1 MDKINKYL
9 AATLIS
15 LFTLLLTIIVVGK
28 IQDKFRSNESPE
40 TVFINSTLAPFIN
53 EYMDRL
59 ESEGIDLT
67 WGKDLVSI
75 DFSVSLPNNILGVA
89 WGMDIDNIT
98 VISINGRVWNYLTH
112 QQKRLL
118 VFHELTHDVFN
129 VRHFETGLMNTPM
142 PFFVSE
148 DKVDSLMDDLVAY
161 LKINEK

>member
-112 QQKRLL
+112 QQKRS
-118 VFHELTHDVFN
+118 HN
-129 VRHFETGLMNTPM
+129 VTTFSHPRRTFCAGNVTLQYH
-142 PFFVSE
+142 
-148 DKVDSLMDDLVAY
+148 
-161 LKINEK
+161 

>member
-28 IQDKFRSNESPE
+28 IQDKFRSNERPQ
-40 TVFINSTLAPFIN
+40 TVFINSTLAPFIT
-53 EYMDRL
+53 EYMDKL

-75 DFSVSLPNNILGVA
+75 DFSMSLPNNILGIA

-98 VISINGRVWNYLTH
+98 VISVNGRVWNRLTH

-118 VFHELTHDVFN
+118 VFHELTHDLFN
-129 VRHFETGLMNTPM
+129 VRHFETGLMDTPM
-142 PFFVSE
+142 PLFVSK
-148 DKVDSLMDDLVAY
+148 DKVDCVMDDLVAY
-161 LKINEK
+161 LKFYEK